1 MILTWSTRLCD
12 KVGRLTGPHISL
24 SMFCCMS
31 SVDSVWACAWPYPA
45 ALDDLHQT
53 NTFVLALLRIVQ
65 APAPRVQVTML
76 VRLSAFRDLVRY
88 EDDTPR
94 PLAYTSDHELANEML
109 GRSHAPCGLHGIATC
124 AHARFMRFAGVHP
137 RELML
142 SSTWLL
148 FCSSRMCGAPGSVVL
163 GSSSSLYEIE
173 PTLTYANTTLISGN
187 TALPLRFLVSTHEML
202 RFSFSREILKSTPL
216 PGAMR
221 VAWTGIPFWA
231 MNAAGFSLARE

>member
-1 MILTWSTRLCD
+1 
-12 KVGRLTGPHISL
+12 
-24 SMFCCMS
+24 MS

-76 VRLSAFRDLVRY
+76 VLLNAFRALVRY

-94 PLAYTSDHELANEML
+94 PLGYTSDRKLANEML
-109 GRSHAPCGLHGIATC
+109 RRSHAPCGLYGIATC

-142 SSTWLL
+142 SSIWLL
-148 FCSSRMCGAPGSVVL
+148 FAVPAPGSVVL
-163 GSSSSLYEIE
+163 ERSSSLYEIE
-173 PTLTYANTTLISGN
+173 PTLTYASTTLIR
-187 TALPLRFLVSTHEML
+187 P
-202 RFSFSREILKSTPL
+202 
-216 PGAMR
+216 
-221 VAWTGIPFWA
+221 TGQHFRYA
-231 MNAAGFSLARE
+231 F